1 MQSINIVSIP
11 KMFKVNT
18 LKVNLIE
25 KIINEKHIIKRD
37 EASRSLMQ
45 ELRFFSNIKHL
56 KEEEKFIENKL
67 EELDLNYIRLSMVDL
82 LL

>member
-1 MQSINIVSIP
+1 
-11 KMFKVNT
+11 MFKVNT